1 MAGKSQVCKIARVLI
16 AILWTEQES
25 IMNTYD
31 VIIVGSGPAGIFA
44 ALELISAKKNLK
56 IILLEKGDDLPDR
69 KPHDIF
75 HGWGGAGTFS
85 DGKLNLSTAVG
96 GFLTD
101 YIGEGEL
108 ESLIDYVDKIFLK
121 YGAPDELHGTDEAEI
136 KRLEEISARNGLRL
150 VPFKIRHLGTDRCFS
165 LLKNLRQTLTP
176 SLGTDL
182 IHMGRT
188 VPTGQGGVDIHF
200 NAEAIEILK
209 QGDKV
214 TGIKTG
220 DGKEFL
226 GDFVILAPGRSG
238 SHWLSEESKRL
249 GLSTGN
255 NPVDIGVRVEVPASI
270 MRPIT
275 DVMHEA
281 KLLFYSKRFDDLVRT
296 FCMNPYGVVVKEKH
310 KDFCTVNGHSF
321 STKKTNN
328 TNFAILASTTFTEP
342 FHEPIA
348 YGQYIAKLVNLLGE
362 GIIVQRLGDLLQGRR
377 STPERIKKGSVKPTL
392 TDATPGDLS
401 FAIPYRYISDIL
413 EMLEV
418 LDKIAPGVYST
429 STLLYGAEVKFYSMR
444 LKLTN
449 NLETELK
456 NLFAAGDG
464 AGITRG
470 IIHAAVSGVV
480 AAREILKRA
489 T

>member
-1 MAGKSQVCKIARVLI
+1 
-16 AILWTEQES
+16 
-25 IMNTYD
+25 MNTYD
-31 VIIVGSGPAGIFA
+31 VIIVGAGPAGIFA
-44 ALELISAKKNLK
+44 GLELLASQKKLR
-56 IILLEKGDDLPDR
+56 ILLLEKGDDLPDR

-75 HGWGGAGTFS
+75 HGFGGAGTFS

-101 YIGEGEL
+101 YIEEDKL
-108 ESLIDYVDKIFLK
+108 ETLIDYVDKIFIK
-121 YGAPDELHGTDEAEI
+121 YGAPQELHGTDEGEV
-136 KRLEEISARNGLRL
+136 KRLEDISARNGLRL
-150 VPFKIRHLGTDRCFS
+150 LPFKIRHLGTDRCFS
-165 LLKNLRQTLTP
+165 LLENLRKKL
-176 SLGTDL
+176 DAY
-182 IHMGRT
+182 
-188 VPTGQGGVDIHF
+188 VDVQF
-200 NAEAIEILK
+200 NSPASEILR

-214 TGIKTG
+214 LGVKTANG
-220 DGKEFL
+220 REFL

-238 SHWLSEESKRL
+238 SHWLSEESKKL

-255 NPVDIGVRVEVPASI
+255 NPIDIGVRVEVPASI

-281 KLLFYSKRFDDLVRT
+281 KLLFYSKRFNDQVRT
-296 FCMNPYGVVVKEKH
+296 FCMNPYGIVVKEKH

-321 STKKTNN
+321 STKKSDN

-348 YGQYIAKLVNLLGE
+348 YGQYIAKLANILSE
-362 GIIVQRLGDLLQGRR
+362 GILVQRLGDLLQGKR
-377 STPERIKKGSVKPTL
+377 STLERIKEGVVKPTL
-392 TDATPGDLS
+392 KDAVPGDLS
-401 FAIPYRYISDIL
+401 FAIPYRYLSDIL
-413 EMLEV
+413 EMLEA
-418 LDKIAPGVYST
+418 LDKIAPGIYSA
-429 STLLYGAEVKFYSMR
+429 STLLYGIEVKFYSMR

-449 NLETELK
+449 NLETEVK

-480 AAREILKRA
+480 AAMEIIKRTA
-489 T
+489 

>member
-1 MAGKSQVCKIARVLI
+1 
-16 AILWTEQES
+16 
-25 IMNTYD
+25 MNTYH
-31 VIIVGSGPAGIFA
+31 VIIVGAGPAGIFA
-44 ALELISAKKNLK
+44 ALELISARKNLR
-56 IILLEKGDDLPDR
+56 ILLLEKGEDLPDR
-69 KPHDIF
+69 KPNDIF
-75 HGWGGAGTFS
+75 QGWGGAGTFS
-85 DGKLNLSTAVG
+85 DGKLNLSTGVG
-96 GFLTD
+96 GFLNE

-108 ESLIDYVDKIFLK
+108 ESLIEYVDKIFLK
-121 YGAPDELHGTDEAEI
+121 YGAPAELHGTDEEKI
-136 KRLEEISARNGLRL
+136 KRLEEVSARNGLKL

-165 LLKNLRQTLTP
+165 LLKNLRQEVNAK
-176 SLGTDL
+176 
-182 IHMGRT
+182 I
-188 VPTGQGGVDIHF
+188 DIQF
-200 NAEAIEILK
+200 NAEAVEILK
-209 QGDKV
+209 QGDKIV
-214 TGIKTG
+214 GVKISG
-220 DGKEFL
+220 GQEFL
-226 GDFVILAPGRSG
+226 ADFVILAPGRSG
-238 SHWLSEESKRL
+238 SQWLSEESKKL

-270 MRPIT
+270 MRPVT

-296 FCMNPYGVVVKEKH
+296 FCMNPYGIVVKEKH

-321 STKKTNN
+321 STKKSNN

-377 STPERIKKGSVKPTL
+377 STTERIKKGSVKPTL

-449 NLETELK
+449 NLETEVR

-470 IIHAAVSGVV
+470 IIHAAVSGVI
-480 AAREILKRA
+480 ASREILKRIG
-489 T
+489 

>member
-1 MAGKSQVCKIARVLI
+1 
-16 AILWTEQES
+16 
-25 IMNTYD
+25 MNTYD
-31 VIIVGSGPAGIFA
+31 VIIVGAGPAGIFA
-44 ALELISAKKNLK
+44 GLELLSSQKNLR
-56 IILLEKGDDLPDR
+56 ILLLEKGDDLSDR

-75 HGWGGAGTFS
+75 HGFGGAGTFS

-101 YIGEGEL
+101 YIEEDKL
-108 ESLIDYVDKIFLK
+108 ETLIDYVDKIFIK
-121 YGAPDELHGTDEAEI
+121 YGAPQELHGTDEGEV

-150 VPFKIRHLGTDRCFS
+150 LPFKIRHLGTDRCFS
-165 LLKNLRQTLTP
+165 LLENLRKKLDADVDFQFNSP
-176 SLGTDL
+176 SS
-182 IHMGRT
+182 
-188 VPTGQGGVDIHF
+188 
-200 NAEAIEILK
+200 EILR

-214 TGIKTG
+214 LGVKTA
-220 DGKEFL
+220 DGREFL

-238 SHWLSEESKRL
+238 SHWLSEESKKL

-255 NPVDIGVRVEVPASI
+255 NPIDIGVRVEVPASI

-281 KLLFYSKRFDDLVRT
+281 KLLFYSRRFNDQVRT

-321 STKKTNN
+321 STKKTDN
-328 TNFAILASTTFTEP
+328 TNFAILVSTTFTEP

-348 YGQYIAKLVNLLGE
+348 YGQYIAKLANILSE
-362 GIIVQRLGDLLQGRR
+362 GILVQRLGDLLQGKR
-377 STPERIKKGSVKPTL
+377 STLERIKEGVVEPTL
-392 TDATPGDLS
+392 KDAVPGDLS
-401 FAIPYRYISDIL
+401 FAIPYRYLSDIL
-413 EMLEV
+413 EMLEA
-418 LDKIAPGVYST
+418 LDKIAPGIYSA
-429 STLLYGAEVKFYSMR
+429 STLLYGIEVKFYSMR
-444 LKLTN
+444 LKLTK
-449 NLETELK
+449 NLETEIK

-480 AAREILKRA
+480 AAREIIRRIE
-489 T
+489 

>member
-1 MAGKSQVCKIARVLI
+1 
-16 AILWTEQES
+16 
-25 IMNTYD
+25 MNTYD
-31 VIIVGSGPAGIFA
+31 VIIVGAGPAGIFA
-44 ALELISAKKNLK
+44 ALELLTAKKNLK
-56 IILLEKGDDLPDR
+56 ILLLEKGEDLPDR
-69 KPHDIF
+69 KANDIF
-75 HGWGGAGTFS
+75 QGWGGAGTFS
-85 DGKLNLSTAVG
+85 DGKINLSTGVG

-101 YIGEGEL
+101 YLGEENL

-121 YGAPDELHGTDEAEI
+121 YGAPQELHGTNEEEV
-136 KRLEEISARNGLRL
+136 KRLEEVSARNGLRL

-165 LLKNLRQTLTP
+165 LLKNLRDSLTP
-176 SLGTDL
+176 PSPPLKG
-182 IHMGRT
+182 
-188 VPTGQGGVDIHF
+188 GQGGIDIQF
-200 NAEAIEILK
+200 NTEALEILK

-214 TGIKTG
+214 TGIKTSE
-220 DGKEFL
+220 GKEFL
-226 GDFVILAPGRSG
+226 GNFIILAPGRSG
-238 SHWLSEESKRL
+238 SHWLSEETKKL

-321 STKKTNN
+321 STKKTSN

-449 NLETELK
+449 NLETEVR

-480 AAREILKRA
+480 AAREILKRIGK
-489 T
+489 

>member
-1 MAGKSQVCKIARVLI
+1 MYVNGIRNGPQ
-16 AILWTEQES
+16 
-25 IMNTYD
+25 MNTYD
-31 VIIVGSGPAGIFA
+31 VIIVGAGPAGIFA
-44 ALELISAKKNLK
+44 ALELLAAKKNLK
-56 IILLEKGDDLPDR
+56 ILLLEKGDDLPDR

-75 HGWGGAGTFS
+75 QGWGGAGTFS

-101 YIGEGEL
+101 YIGEDAL
-108 ESLIDYVDKIFLK
+108 ESLIDYVDKIFIK
-121 YGAPDELHGTDEAEI
+121 YGAPQELHGTDEEEV

-150 VPFKIRHLGTDRCFS
+150 LPFKIRHLGTDRCFS
-165 LLKNLRQTLTP
+165 LLKNLRQEINTK
-176 SLGTDL
+176 
-182 IHMGRT
+182 
-188 VPTGQGGVDIHF
+188 VDIQF
-200 NAEAIEILK
+200 NAEAVEILK
-209 QGDKV
+209 QNANV
-214 TGIKTG
+214 TGVKTS
-220 DGKEFL
+220 DGRELYSNFI
-226 GDFVILAPGRSG
+226 ILAPGRSG
-238 SHWLSEESKRL
+238 SYWLSQESKKL

-255 NPVDIGVRVEVPASI
+255 NPVDIGVRVEIPASI

-281 KLLFYSKRFDDLVRT
+281 KLLFYSKRFDDMVRT

-321 STKKTNN
+321 STKKSNN

-377 STPERIKKGSVKPTL
+377 STPDRIKKGSVKPTL

-413 EMLEV
+413 EMLEAI
-418 LDKIAPGVYST
+418 DKIVPGVYST

-449 NLETELK
+449 NLETEIK

-480 AAREILKRA
+480 AAREILKRIGK
-489 T
+489 

>member
-1 MAGKSQVCKIARVLI
+1 MK
-16 AILWTEQES
+16 
-25 IMNTYD
+25 NTYD
-31 VIIVGSGPAGIFA
+31 VIIIGAGPAGIFA
-44 ALELISAKKNLK
+44 ALEFLTAKKKLK
-56 IILLEKGDDLPDR
+56 ILILEKGEDLPDR
-69 KPHDIF
+69 KSNDIF
-75 HGWGGAGTFS
+75 QGWGGAGTFS
-85 DGKLNLSTAVG
+85 DGKLNLSTGVG
-96 GFLTD
+96 GFLSE

-108 ESLIDYVDKIFLK
+108 ESLIDYADKIFLK
-121 YGAPDELHGTDEAEI
+121 YGAPAELHGTDEEEI
-136 KRLEEISARNGLRL
+136 KRLEEVSARNGLKL

-165 LLKNLRQTLTP
+165 LLKNLRQEINTK
-176 SLGTDL
+176 
-182 IHMGRT
+182 I
-188 VPTGQGGVDIHF
+188 DIQF
-200 NAEAIEILK
+200 NAEAVEILK

-214 TGIKTG
+214 TGVRTG
-220 DGKEFL
+220 DGREFSA
-226 GDFVILAPGRSG
+226 DFIILAPGRSG

-270 MRPIT
+270 MRPVT

-449 NLETELK
+449 DLETEVK

-489 T
+489 ANSTASV

>member
-1 MAGKSQVCKIARVLI
+1 MR
-16 AILWTEQES
+16 
-25 IMNTYD
+25 YD
-31 VIIVGSGPAGIFA
+31 CIIVGAGPAGIFA
-44 ALELISAKKNLK
+44 ALELITAKRGLK
-56 IILLEKGDDLPDR
+56 VLILEKGKDLPERELADL
-69 KPHDIF
+69 F
-75 HGWGGAGTFS
+75 QGWGGAGTFS
-85 DGKLNLSTAVG
+85 DGKLNLSTGVG
-96 GFLTD
+96 GFLSE

-108 ESLIDYVDKIFLK
+108 ESLIDYADKIFLK
-121 YGAPDELHGTDEAEI
+121 YGAPAELHGTDEEEI
-136 KRLEEISARNGLRL
+136 KRLEEVSARNGLKL

-165 LLKNLRQTLTP
+165 LLKNLRQEINTK
-176 SLGTDL
+176 
-182 IHMGRT
+182 I
-188 VPTGQGGVDIHF
+188 DIQF
-200 NAEAIEILK
+200 NAEAVEILK

-214 TGIKTG
+214 TGVRTSNG
-220 DGKEFL
+220 REFS
-226 GDFVILAPGRSG
+226 GDFIILAPGRSG

-270 MRPIT
+270 MRPVT

-296 FCMNPYGVVVKEKH
+296 FCMNPYGIVVKEKH

-321 STKKTNN
+321 STKKSNN

-377 STPERIKKGSVKPTL
+377 STTERIKKGSVKPTL

-449 NLETELK
+449 NLETEVR

-470 IIHAAVSGVV
+470 IIHAAVSGVI
-480 AAREILKRA
+480 ASREILKRIG
-489 T
+489 

>member
-1 MAGKSQVCKIARVLI
+1 
-16 AILWTEQES
+16 
-25 IMNTYD
+25 MNTYD
-31 VIIVGSGPAGIFA
+31 VIIVGAGPAGIFA
-44 ALELISAKKNLK
+44 VLELLFSKKNLK
-56 IILLEKGDDLPDR
+56 ILLLEKGEDLPDR
-69 KPHDIF
+69 KSNDIF
-75 HGWGGAGTFS
+75 QGWGGAGTFS

-136 KRLEEISARNGLRL
+136 KRLEEISARNGLKL
-150 VPFKIRHLGTDRCFS
+150 LPFKIRHLGTDRCFS
-165 LLKNLRQTLTP
+165 LLKNLRQEINTK
-176 SLGTDL
+176 
-182 IHMGRT
+182 I
-188 VPTGQGGVDIHF
+188 DIQF
-200 NAEAIEILK
+200 NAEAVEILK
-209 QGDKV
+209 QGDRV
-214 TGIKTG
+214 TGLRTSNRR
-220 DGKEFL
+220 EFS
-226 GDFVILAPGRSG
+226 GDFIILAPGRSG
-238 SHWLSEESKRL
+238 SHWLSGESKKL

-321 STKKTNN
+321 STKKSDN

-362 GIIVQRLGDLLQGRR
+362 GIIIQRLGDLLQGRR
-377 STPERIKKGSVKPTL
+377 STAERIKKGSVKPTL

-413 EMLEV
+413 EMLEA

-449 NLETELK
+449 NLETEVK

-480 AAREILKRA
+480 AAREILKR
-489 T
+489 TS

>member
-1 MAGKSQVCKIARVLI
+1 MK
-16 AILWTEQES
+16 
-25 IMNTYD
+25 NTYD
-31 VIIVGSGPAGIFA
+31 VIIIGAGPAGIFA
-44 ALELISAKKNLK
+44 VLELLFSKKNLK
-56 IILLEKGDDLPDR
+56 ILLLEKGEDLPDR
-69 KPHDIF
+69 KSNDIF
-75 HGWGGAGTFS
+75 QGWGGAGTFS
-85 DGKLNLSTAVG
+85 DGKLNLSTGVG
-96 GFLTD
+96 GFLSE

-108 ESLIDYVDKIFLK
+108 ESLIDYADKIFLK
-121 YGAPDELHGTDEAEI
+121 YGAPAELHGTDEEEI
-136 KRLEEISARNGLRL
+136 KRLEEVSARNGLKL

-165 LLKNLRQTLTP
+165 LLKNLRQEINTK
-176 SLGTDL
+176 
-182 IHMGRT
+182 I
-188 VPTGQGGVDIHF
+188 DIQF
-200 NAEAIEILK
+200 NAEAVEILK

-214 TGIKTG
+214 TGVRTG
-220 DGKEFL
+220 DGREFS
-226 GDFVILAPGRSG
+226 GDFIILAPGRSG

-270 MRPIT
+270 MRPVT

-296 FCMNPYGVVVKEKH
+296 FCMNPYGIVVKEKH

-449 NLETELK
+449 DLETEVK

-489 T
+489 ANSTASV

>member
-1 MAGKSQVCKIARVLI
+1 LC
-16 AILWTEQES
+16 
-25 IMNTYD
+25 
-31 VIIVGSGPAGIFA
+31 
-44 ALELISAKKNLK
+44 
-56 IILLEKGDDLPDR
+56 
-69 KPHDIF
+69 
-75 HGWGGAGTFS
+75 
-85 DGKLNLSTAVG
+85 
-96 GFLTD
+96 
-101 YIGEGEL
+101 
-108 ESLIDYVDKIFLK
+108 
-121 YGAPDELHGTDEAEI
+121 
-136 KRLEEISARNGLRL
+136 RLR
-150 VPFKIRHLGTDRCFS
+150 S
-165 LLKNLRQTLTP
+165 LLKNLRQEINTK
-176 SLGTDL
+176 
-182 IHMGRT
+182 I
-188 VPTGQGGVDIHF
+188 DIQF
-200 NAEAIEILK
+200 NAEAVEILK

-214 TGIKTG
+214 TGVRTG
-220 DGKEFL
+220 DGREFS
-226 GDFVILAPGRSG
+226 GDFIILAPGRSG

-270 MRPIT
+270 MRPVT

>member
-1 MAGKSQVCKIARVLI
+1 MK
-16 AILWTEQES
+16 
-25 IMNTYD
+25 NTYD
-31 VIIVGSGPAGIFA
+31 VIIIGAGPAGIFA
-44 ALELISAKKNLK
+44 ALEFLTAKKKLK
-56 IILLEKGDDLPDR
+56 ILILEKGEDLPDR
-69 KPHDIF
+69 KSNDIF
-75 HGWGGAGTFS
+75 QGWGGAGTFS
-85 DGKLNLSTAVG
+85 DGKLNLSTGVG
-96 GFLTD
+96 GFLSE

-108 ESLIDYVDKIFLK
+108 ESLIDYADKIFLK
-121 YGAPDELHGTDEAEI
+121 YGAPAELHGTDEEEI
-136 KRLEEISARNGLRL
+136 KRLEEVSARNGLKL

-165 LLKNLRQTLTP
+165 LLKNLRQEINTK
-176 SLGTDL
+176 
-182 IHMGRT
+182 I
-188 VPTGQGGVDIHF
+188 DIQF
-200 NAEAIEILK
+200 NAEAVEILK

-214 TGIKTG
+214 TGVRTG
-220 DGKEFL
+220 DGREFSA
-226 GDFVILAPGRSG
+226 DFIILAPGRSG

-270 MRPIT
+270 MRPVT

-449 NLETELK
+449 NLETEVR

-480 AAREILKRA
+480 AAREILKRTA
-489 T
+489 

>member
-1 MAGKSQVCKIARVLI
+1 
-16 AILWTEQES
+16 
-25 IMNTYD
+25 MNTYD
-31 VIIVGSGPAGIFA
+31 VIIVGAGPAGIFA
-44 ALELISAKKNLK
+44 GLELLASQKKLR
-56 IILLEKGDDLPDR
+56 ILLLEKGDDLPDR

-75 HGWGGAGTFS
+75 HGFGGAGTFS

-101 YIGEGEL
+101 YIEEDKL
-108 ESLIDYVDKIFLK
+108 ETLIDYVDKIFIK
-121 YGAPDELHGTDEAEI
+121 YGAPQELHGTDEGEV

-150 VPFKIRHLGTDRCFS
+150 LPFKIRHLGTDRCFS
-165 LLKNLRQTLTP
+165 LLENLRKKLDADVDFQFNSP
-176 SLGTDL
+176 SS
-182 IHMGRT
+182 
-188 VPTGQGGVDIHF
+188 
-200 NAEAIEILK
+200 EILR

-214 TGIKTG
+214 LGVKTA
-220 DGKEFL
+220 DGREFL

-238 SHWLSEESKRL
+238 SHWLSEESKKL

-255 NPVDIGVRVEVPASI
+255 NPIDIGVRVEVPASI

-281 KLLFYSKRFDDLVRT
+281 KLLFYSRRFNDQVRT

-321 STKKTNN
+321 STKKTDN
-328 TNFAILASTTFTEP
+328 TNFAILVSTTFTEP

-348 YGQYIAKLVNLLGE
+348 YGQYIAKLANILSE
-362 GIIVQRLGDLLQGRR
+362 GILVQRLGDLLQGKR
-377 STPERIKKGSVKPTL
+377 STLKRIKEGVVKPTL
-392 TDATPGDLS
+392 KDAVPGDLS
-401 FAIPYRYISDIL
+401 FAIPYRYLSDIL
-413 EMLEV
+413 EMLEA
-418 LDKIAPGVYST
+418 LDKIAPGIYSA
-429 STLLYGAEVKFYSMR
+429 STLLYGIEVKFYSMR
-444 LKLTN
+444 LKLTK
-449 NLETELK
+449 NLETEIK

-480 AAREILKRA
+480 AAREIIRRIE
-489 T
+489 

>member
-1 MAGKSQVCKIARVLI
+1 MK
-16 AILWTEQES
+16 
-25 IMNTYD
+25 NTYD
-31 VIIVGSGPAGIFA
+31 VIIIGAGPAGIFA
-44 ALELISAKKNLK
+44 ALEFLTAKKKLK
-56 IILLEKGDDLPDR
+56 ILILEKGEDLPDR
-69 KPHDIF
+69 KSNDIF
-75 HGWGGAGTFS
+75 QGWGGAGTFS
-85 DGKLNLSTAVG
+85 DGKLNLSTGVG
-96 GFLTD
+96 GFLSE

-108 ESLIDYVDKIFLK
+108 ESLIDYADKIFLK
-121 YGAPDELHGTDEAEI
+121 YGAPAELHGTDEEEI
-136 KRLEEISARNGLRL
+136 KRLEEVSARNGLKL

-165 LLKNLRQTLTP
+165 LLKNLRQEINTK
-176 SLGTDL
+176 
-182 IHMGRT
+182 I
-188 VPTGQGGVDIHF
+188 DIQF
-200 NAEAIEILK
+200 NAEAVEILK

-214 TGIKTG
+214 TGVRTG
-220 DGKEFL
+220 DGREFSA
-226 GDFVILAPGRSG
+226 DFIILAPGRSG

-270 MRPIT
+270 MRPVT

-296 FCMNPYGVVVKEKH
+296 FCMNPYGIVVKEKH

-449 NLETELK
+449 DLETEVK

-480 AAREILKRA
+480 AAREILKRTA
-489 T
+489 

>member
-1 MAGKSQVCKIARVLI
+1 
-16 AILWTEQES
+16 
-25 IMNTYD
+25 MNTYD
-31 VIIVGSGPAGIFA
+31 VIIVGAGPAGIFA
-44 ALELISAKKNLK
+44 ALEFLCARKNLK
-56 IILLEKGDDLPDR
+56 ILLLEKGGDLPDR
-69 KPHDIF
+69 KPSDIF
-75 HGWGGAGTFS
+75 QGWGGAGTFS
-85 DGKLNLSTAVG
+85 DGKLNLSTGVG
-96 GFLTD
+96 GFLND

-108 ESLIDYVDKIFLK
+108 LSLIDYVDKIFLK
-121 YGAPDELHGTDEAEI
+121 YGAPDELHGTDELEV

-150 VPFKIRHLGTDRCFS
+150 LPFKIRHLGTDRCFS
-165 LLKNLRQTLTP
+165 LLKNLRKE
-176 SLGTDL
+176 
-182 IHMGRT
+182 INEK
-188 VPTGQGGVDIHF
+188 VDIQF
-200 NAEAIEILK
+200 NAEATEILK
-209 QGDKV
+209 QGGKA
-214 TGIKTG
+214 TGIKTS
-220 DGKEFL
+220 DSREFF
-226 GDFVILAPGRSG
+226 GDFIILAPGRSG
-238 SHWLSEESKRL
+238 SRWLSEEAKKL

-321 STKKTNN
+321 STKKSNN

-377 STPERIKKGSVKPTL
+377 STPDRIKKGTVKPTL
-392 TDATPGDLS
+392 LDATPGDLS

-413 EMLEV
+413 EMLEA
-418 LDKIAPGVYST
+418 LDKIAPGIYST
-429 STLLYGAEVKFYSMR
+429 STLLYGVEVKFYSMR

-449 NLETELK
+449 NLETEVK

-470 IIHAAVSGVV
+470 IIHAATSGVV
-480 AAREILKRA
+480 AAREIIKRQ
-489 T
+489 

>member
-1 MAGKSQVCKIARVLI
+1 
-16 AILWTEQES
+16 
-25 IMNTYD
+25 MNTYN
-31 VIIVGSGPAGIFA
+31 VIIVGAGPAGIFA
-44 ALELISAKKNLK
+44 ALELLAAKKNLK
-56 IILLEKGDDLPDR
+56 ILLLEKGDDLPDR
-69 KPHDIF
+69 KPYDIF
-75 HGWGGAGTFS
+75 QGWGGAGTFS

-101 YIGEGEL
+101 YIGEDAL
-108 ESLIDYVDKIFLK
+108 ESLIDYVDKIFIK
-121 YGAPDELHGTDEAEI
+121 YGAPAELHGTDEEEI
-136 KRLEEISARNGLRL
+136 KRLEEVSARNGLKL

-165 LLKNLRQTLTP
+165 LLKNIREEITP
-176 SLGTDL
+176 PSPLFIKG
-182 IHMGRT
+182 
-188 VPTGQGGVDIHF
+188 GQGGVDIQF
-200 NAEAIEILK
+200 NCAAIEILK
-209 QGDKV
+209 QGDKTV
-214 TGIKTG
+214 GLRTAEGR
-220 DGKEFL
+220 EFL
-226 GDFVILAPGRSG
+226 GDFIILAPGRSG
-238 SHWLSEESKRL
+238 SHWLSQESKKL

-270 MRPIT
+270 MRPLT

-321 STKKTNN
+321 STKKSNN

-392 TDATPGDLS
+392 ADATPGDLS

-413 EMLEV
+413 EMLEA

-449 NLETELK
+449 NLETEVK

>member
-1 MAGKSQVCKIARVLI
+1 
-16 AILWTEQES
+16 
-25 IMNTYD
+25 MNTYD
-31 VIIVGSGPAGIFA
+31 VIIVGAGPAGIFA
-44 ALELISAKKNLK
+44 GLELLASQKKLR
-56 IILLEKGDDLPDR
+56 ILLLEKGDDLPDR

-75 HGWGGAGTFS
+75 HGFGGAGTFS

-101 YIGEGEL
+101 YIEEDKL
-108 ESLIDYVDKIFLK
+108 ETLIDYVDKIFIK
-121 YGAPDELHGTDEAEI
+121 YGAPQELHGTDEGEV

-150 VPFKIRHLGTDRCFS
+150 LPFKIRHLGTDRCFS
-165 LLKNLRQTLTP
+165 LLENLRKKL
-176 SLGTDL
+176 DAD
-182 IHMGRT
+182 
-188 VPTGQGGVDIHF
+188 VDFQF
-200 NAEAIEILK
+200 NSPASEILR

-214 TGIKTG
+214 LGVKTA
-220 DGKEFL
+220 DGREFL

-238 SHWLSEESKRL
+238 SHWLSEESKKL

-255 NPVDIGVRVEVPASI
+255 NPIDIGVRVEVPASI

-281 KLLFYSKRFDDLVRT
+281 KLLFYSKRFNDQVRT
-296 FCMNPYGVVVKEKH
+296 FCMNPYGIVVKEKH

-321 STKKTNN
+321 STKKTDN

-348 YGQYIAKLVNLLGE
+348 YGQYIAKLANILSE
-362 GIIVQRLGDLLQGRR
+362 GILVQRLGDLLQGKR
-377 STPERIKKGSVKPTL
+377 STLERIKEGVVKPTL
-392 TDATPGDLS
+392 KDAVPGDLS
-401 FAIPYRYISDIL
+401 FAIPYRYLSDIL
-413 EMLEV
+413 EMLEA
-418 LDKIAPGVYST
+418 LDKIAPGIYSA
-429 STLLYGAEVKFYSMR
+429 STLLYGIEVKFYSMR
-444 LKLTN
+444 LKLTKD
-449 NLETELK
+449 LETEVK

-480 AAREILKRA
+480 AAMEIIKRTA
-489 T
+489 Y

>member
-1 MAGKSQVCKIARVLI
+1 MK
-16 AILWTEQES
+16 
-25 IMNTYD
+25 NTYD
-31 VIIVGSGPAGIFA
+31 VIIIGAGPAGIFA
-44 ALELISAKKNLK
+44 ALEFLTAKKKLK
-56 IILLEKGDDLPDR
+56 ILILEKGEDLPDR
-69 KPHDIF
+69 KSNDIF
-75 HGWGGAGTFS
+75 QGWGGAGTFS
-85 DGKLNLSTAVG
+85 DGKLNLSTGVG
-96 GFLTD
+96 GFLSE

-108 ESLIDYVDKIFLK
+108 ESLIDYADKIFLK
-121 YGAPDELHGTDEAEI
+121 YGAPAELHGTDEEEI
-136 KRLEEISARNGLRL
+136 KRLEEVSARNGLKL

-165 LLKNLRQTLTP
+165 LLKNLRQEINTK
-176 SLGTDL
+176 
-182 IHMGRT
+182 I
-188 VPTGQGGVDIHF
+188 DIQF
-200 NAEAIEILK
+200 NAEAVEILK

-214 TGIKTG
+214 TGVRTG
-220 DGKEFL
+220 DGREFSA
-226 GDFVILAPGRSG
+226 DFIILAPGRSG

-270 MRPIT
+270 MRPVT

-296 FCMNPYGVVVKEKH
+296 FCMNPYGIVVKEKH

-449 NLETELK
+449 NLETEVR

-480 AAREILKRA
+480 AAREILKRTA
-489 T
+489 

>member
-1 MAGKSQVCKIARVLI
+1 
-16 AILWTEQES
+16 
-25 IMNTYD
+25 MNTYD
-31 VIIVGSGPAGIFA
+31 VIIVGAGPAGIFA
-44 ALELISAKKNLK
+44 GLELLASQKKLR
-56 IILLEKGDDLPDR
+56 ILLLEKGDDLPDR

-75 HGWGGAGTFS
+75 HGFGGAGTFS

-101 YIGEGEL
+101 YIEEDKL
-108 ESLIDYVDKIFLK
+108 ETLIDYVDRIFIK
-121 YGAPDELHGTDEAEI
+121 YGAPQELHGTDEGEV

-150 VPFKIRHLGTDRCFS
+150 LPFKIRHLGTDRCFS
-165 LLKNLRQTLTP
+165 LLENLRKKL
-176 SLGTDL
+176 DAY
-182 IHMGRT
+182 
-188 VPTGQGGVDIHF
+188 VDFQF
-200 NAEAIEILK
+200 NSPASEILR

-214 TGIKTG
+214 LGVKTA
-220 DGKEFL
+220 DGREFL
-226 GDFVILAPGRSG
+226 GDFIILAPGRSG

-281 KLLFYSKRFDDLVRT
+281 KLLFYSKRFNDQVRT
-296 FCMNPYGVVVKEKH
+296 FCMNPYGIVVKEKH

-321 STKKTNN
+321 STKKSDN
-328 TNFAILASTTFTEP
+328 TNFAILSSTTFTEP

-348 YGQYIAKLVNLLGE
+348 YGQYIAKLANILSE
-362 GIIVQRLGDLLQGRR
+362 GILVQRLGDLLNGKR
-377 STPERIKKGSVKPTL
+377 STLERIKEGVVEPTL
-392 TDATPGDLS
+392 KDAVPGDLS
-401 FAIPYRYISDIL
+401 FAIPYRYLSDIL
-413 EMLEV
+413 EMLEA
-418 LDKIAPGVYST
+418 LDKIAPGIYSA
-429 STLLYGAEVKFYSMR
+429 STLLYGIEVKFYSMR

-449 NLETELK
+449 NLETEIK

-470 IIHAAVSGVV
+470 IIHAAVSGVA
-480 AAREILKRA
+480 AAREIIRRIE
-489 T
+489 

>member
-1 MAGKSQVCKIARVLI
+1 MR
-16 AILWTEQES
+16 
-25 IMNTYD
+25 YD
-31 VIIVGSGPAGIFA
+31 CIIVGAGPAGIFA
-44 ALELISAKKNLK
+44 ALELITAKRGLK
-56 IILLEKGDDLPDR
+56 VLILEKGKDLPERELADL
-69 KPHDIF
+69 F
-75 HGWGGAGTFS
+75 QGWGGAGTFS
-85 DGKLNLSTAVG
+85 DGKLNLSTGVG
-96 GFLTD
+96 GFLNE
-101 YIGEGEL
+101 YIGENEL

-121 YGAPDELHGTDEAEI
+121 YGAPQELHGTDEEEV
-136 KRLEEISARNGLRL
+136 KRLEEVSARNGLKL

-165 LLKNLRQTLTP
+165 LLENLRKEITSP
-176 SLGTDL
+176 SPHFTKGG
-182 IHMGRT
+182 MGR
-188 VPTGQGGVDIHF
+188 VDIQF

-214 TGIKTG
+214 VGVKISEG
-220 DGKEFL
+220 QEFL
-226 GDFVILAPGRSG
+226 ADFVILAPGRSG

-270 MRPIT
+270 MRPVT

-413 EMLEV
+413 EMLEA
-418 LDKIAPGVYST
+418 LDKIVPGIYST

-444 LKLTN
+444 LKLAN

-470 IIHAAVSGVV
+470 IIHAAVSGV
-480 AAREILKRA
+480 
-489 T
+489 

>member
-1 MAGKSQVCKIARVLI
+1 
-16 AILWTEQES
+16 
-25 IMNTYD
+25 MNNSYD
-31 VIIVGSGPAGIFA
+31 VIIAGAGPAGIFA
-44 ALELISAKKNLK
+44 ALELLSAKKNLK
-56 IILLEKGDDLPDR
+56 ILLLEKGEDLPDR
-69 KPHDIF
+69 KSNDIF
-75 HGWGGAGTFS
+75 QGWGGAGTFS
-85 DGKLNLSTAVG
+85 DGKLNLSTGVG
-96 GFLTD
+96 GFLNE
-101 YIGEGEL
+101 YIGEDEL
-108 ESLIDYVDKIFLK
+108 ESLIDYVDRIFLK
-121 YGAPDELHGTDEAEI
+121 YGAPAELHGTDEEEV
-136 KRLEEISARNGLRL
+136 KRLEEISARNGLKL

-165 LLKNLRQTLTP
+165 LLKNLREEVNAK
-176 SLGTDL
+176 
-182 IHMGRT
+182 I
-188 VPTGQGGVDIHF
+188 DIQF
-200 NAEAIEILK
+200 NAEAVEICK
-209 QGDKV
+209 QDHKAAGV
-214 TGIKTG
+214 KTS
-220 DGKEFL
+220 DGREFL

-255 NPVDIGVRVEVPASI
+255 NPVDIGVRVEVAASI

-377 STPERIKKGSVKPTL
+377 STPDRIKKGSVKPTL
-392 TDATPGDLS
+392 ADATPGDLS
-401 FAIPYRYISDIL
+401 FAIPYRYIADIL
-413 EMLEV
+413 EMLEA
-418 LDKIAPGVYST
+418 LDKVAPGVYST

-449 NLETELK
+449 NLETEIK

-480 AAREILKRA
+480 AAREILKRIGK
-489 T
+489 

>member
-1 MAGKSQVCKIARVLI
+1 MK
-16 AILWTEQES
+16 
-25 IMNTYD
+25 NTYD
-31 VIIVGSGPAGIFA
+31 VIIIGAGPAGIFA
-44 ALELISAKKNLK
+44 ALEFLTAKKKLK
-56 IILLEKGDDLPDR
+56 ILILEKGEDLPDR
-69 KPHDIF
+69 KSNDIF
-75 HGWGGAGTFS
+75 QGWGGAGTFS
-85 DGKLNLSTAVG
+85 DGKLNLSTGVG
-96 GFLTD
+96 GFLSE

-108 ESLIDYVDKIFLK
+108 ESLIDYADKIFLK
-121 YGAPDELHGTDEAEI
+121 YGAPAELHGTDEEEI
-136 KRLEEISARNGLRL
+136 KRLEEVSARNGLKL

-165 LLKNLRQTLTP
+165 LLKNLRQEINTK
-176 SLGTDL
+176 
-182 IHMGRT
+182 I
-188 VPTGQGGVDIHF
+188 DIQF
-200 NAEAIEILK
+200 NAEAVEILK

-214 TGIKTG
+214 TGVRTG
-220 DGKEFL
+220 DGREFSA
-226 GDFVILAPGRSG
+226 DFIILAPGRSG

-270 MRPIT
+270 MRPVT

-296 FCMNPYGVVVKEKH
+296 FCMNPYGIVVKEKH

-449 NLETELK
+449 DLETEVK

-489 T
+489 ANSTASV

>member
-1 MAGKSQVCKIARVLI
+1 MK
-16 AILWTEQES
+16 
-25 IMNTYD
+25 NTYD
-31 VIIVGSGPAGIFA
+31 VIIIGAGPAGIFA
-44 ALELISAKKNLK
+44 ALEFLTAKKKLK
-56 IILLEKGDDLPDR
+56 ILILEKGEDLPDR
-69 KPHDIF
+69 KSNDIF
-75 HGWGGAGTFS
+75 QGWGGAGTFS
-85 DGKLNLSTAVG
+85 DGKLNLSTGVG
-96 GFLTD
+96 GFLSE

-108 ESLIDYVDKIFLK
+108 ESLIDYADKIFLK
-121 YGAPDELHGTDEAEI
+121 YGAPAELHGTDEEEI
-136 KRLEEISARNGLRL
+136 KRLEEVSARNGLKL

-165 LLKNLRQTLTP
+165 LLKNLRQEINTK
-176 SLGTDL
+176 
-182 IHMGRT
+182 I
-188 VPTGQGGVDIHF
+188 DIQF
-200 NAEAIEILK
+200 NAEAVEILK

-214 TGIKTG
+214 TGVRTG
-220 DGKEFL
+220 DGREFS
-226 GDFVILAPGRSG
+226 GDFIILAPGRSG

-270 MRPIT
+270 MRPVT

-449 NLETELK
+449 NLETEIK

-480 AAREILKRA
+480 AAREILKRTA
-489 T
+489 

>member
-1 MAGKSQVCKIARVLI
+1 
-16 AILWTEQES
+16 
-25 IMNTYD
+25 MNTYD
-31 VIIVGSGPAGIFA
+31 VIIIGAGPAGIFA
-44 ALELISAKKNLK
+44 SLELLAAKKNLK
-56 IILLEKGDDLPDR
+56 ILVLEKGDDLPDR

-75 HGWGGAGTFS
+75 QGWGGAGTFS

-101 YIGEGEL
+101 YIGEDAL
-108 ESLIDYVDKIFLK
+108 ESLIDYVDKIFIK
-121 YGAPDELHGTDEAEI
+121 YGAPQELHGTDEEEV
-136 KRLEEISARNGLRL
+136 KRLEEVSARNGLRL
-150 VPFKIRHLGTDRCFS
+150 LPFKIRHLGTDRCFA
-165 LLKNLRQTLTP
+165 LLKNLRQ
-176 SLGTDL
+176 
-182 IHMGRT
+182 
-188 VPTGQGGVDIHF
+188 DINARIDILF
-200 NAEAIEILK
+200 NYEAVEILK
-209 QGDKV
+209 QDDKV
-214 TGIKTG
+214 TGVKTN
-220 DGKEFL
+220 DGKEFF
-226 GDFVILAPGRSG
+226 GDFIILAPGRSG
-238 SHWLSEESKRL
+238 SHWLSQESKKL
-249 GLSTGN
+249 GLSIGN

-270 MRPIT
+270 MRPLT

-281 KLLFYSKRFDDLVRT
+281 KLLFYSKRFDDMVRT

-321 STKKTNN
+321 STKKSNN

-392 TDATPGDLS
+392 ADATPGDLS
-401 FAIPYRYISDIL
+401 FAIPYRYILDIL
-413 EMLEV
+413 EMLEA

-449 NLETELK
+449 NLETEVK

-480 AAREILKRA
+480 AAREIVKRQ
-489 T
+489 

>member
-1 MAGKSQVCKIARVLI
+1 
-16 AILWTEQES
+16 
-25 IMNTYD
+25 MNTYD
-31 VIIVGSGPAGIFA
+31 VIIVGAGPAGIFA
-44 ALELISAKKNLK
+44 VLELLFSKKNLK
-56 IILLEKGDDLPDR
+56 VLLLEKGEDLPDR
-69 KPHDIF
+69 KSNDIF
-75 HGWGGAGTFS
+75 QGWGGAGTFS
-85 DGKLNLSTAVG
+85 DGKLNLSTGVG
-96 GFLTD
+96 GFLSE

-108 ESLIDYVDKIFLK
+108 ESLIDYADKIFLK

-136 KRLEEISARNGLRL
+136 KRLEEVSARNGLKL

-165 LLKNLRQTLTP
+165 LLKNLRQEINTK
-176 SLGTDL
+176 
-182 IHMGRT
+182 I
-188 VPTGQGGVDIHF
+188 DIQF
-200 NAEAIEILK
+200 NAEAVEILK

-214 TGIKTG
+214 TGVRTG
-220 DGKEFL
+220 DGREFSA
-226 GDFVILAPGRSG
+226 DFIILAPGRSG

-270 MRPIT
+270 MRPVT

-449 NLETELK
+449 NLETEVR

-470 IIHAAVSGVV
+470 IIHAAVSGVI
-480 AAREILKRA
+480 ASREILKRIG
-489 T
+489 

>member
-1 MAGKSQVCKIARVLI
+1 MAGKSPVCKIARVPI
-16 AILWTEQES
+16 AILRTEQELT
-25 IMNTYD
+25 MNTYN
-31 VIIVGSGPAGIFA
+31 VIIVGAGPAGIFA
-44 ALELISAKKNLK
+44 ALELISARKNLR
-56 IILLEKGDDLPDR
+56 ILLLEKGGDLPDR
-69 KPHDIF
+69 KPNDIF
-75 HGWGGAGTFS
+75 QGWGGAGTFS
-85 DGKLNLSTAVG
+85 DGKLNLSTGVG
-96 GFLTD
+96 GFLNE

-108 ESLIDYVDKIFLK
+108 ESLIDYVDKIFIK
-121 YGAPDELHGTDEAEI
+121 YGAPQELHGTDEEKI
-136 KRLEEISARNGLRL
+136 KRLEEVSARNELKL

-165 LLKNLRQTLTP
+165 LLKNLRQEVNAK
-176 SLGTDL
+176 
-182 IHMGRT
+182 I
-188 VPTGQGGVDIHF
+188 DIQF
-200 NAEAIEILK
+200 NAEAFEILK
-209 QGDKV
+209 QGNKIV
-214 TGIKTG
+214 GVKISG
-220 DGKEFL
+220 GQEFL
-226 GDFVILAPGRSG
+226 ADFVILAPGRSG

-281 KLLFYSKRFDDLVRT
+281 KLIFSSKRFDDQVRT

-321 STKKTNN
+321 STKKSDN
-328 TNFAILASTTFTEP
+328 TNFAILVSTTFTEP

-413 EMLEV
+413 EMLEA
-418 LDKIAPGVYST
+418 LDTIAPGVYSA
-429 STLLYGAEVKFYSMR
+429 STLLYGIEVKFYSMR
-444 LKLTN
+444 IKLTKG
-449 NLETELK
+449 LETEVE

-470 IIHAAVSGVV
+470 IIHAAVSGGM
-480 AAREILKRA
+480 AAREIVKRIE
-489 T
+489 

>member
-1 MAGKSQVCKIARVLI
+1 
-16 AILWTEQES
+16 
-25 IMNTYD
+25 MNTYN
-31 VIIVGSGPAGIFA
+31 VLIVGSGPAGIFA
-44 ALELISAKKNLK
+44 ALELLKSKKKLK
-56 IILLEKGDDLPDR
+56 ILILEKGDDLPDR

-75 HGWGGAGTFS
+75 HGFGGAGTFS

-101 YIGEGEL
+101 YIGEDKL
-108 ESLIDYVDKIFLK
+108 ESLIDYVDKIFIK
-121 YGAPDELHGTDEAEI
+121 YGAPQELHGTDEEEV

-150 VPFKIRHLGTDRCFS
+150 LPFKIRHLGTDRCFS
-165 LLKNLRQTLTP
+165 LLKNLRQ
-176 SLGTDL
+176 
-182 IHMGRT
+182 
-188 VPTGQGGVDIHF
+188 DINAQIDILF
-200 NAEAIEILK
+200 NYEAVEILK
-209 QGDKV
+209 QGDKAAGV
-214 TGIKTG
+214 KTC

-226 GDFVILAPGRSG
+226 GDFIILAPGRSG

-249 GLSTGN
+249 GLSTGT

-270 MRPIT
+270 MRPVT

-377 STPERIKKGSVKPTL
+377 STAERIKKGSVKPTL

-413 EMLEV
+413 EMLEA
-418 LDKIAPGVYST
+418 LDKIAPGIYST

-449 NLETELK
+449 DLETEVK

-480 AAREILKRA
+480 AAREIIKRA
-489 T
+489 D

>member
-1 MAGKSQVCKIARVLI
+1 MK
-16 AILWTEQES
+16 
-25 IMNTYD
+25 NTYD
-31 VIIVGSGPAGIFA
+31 VIIIGAGPAGIFA
-44 ALELISAKKNLK
+44 VLELLFSKKNLK
-56 IILLEKGDDLPDR
+56 ILLLEKGEDLPDR
-69 KPHDIF
+69 KSNDIF
-75 HGWGGAGTFS
+75 QGWGGAGTFS
-85 DGKLNLSTAVG
+85 DGKLNLSTGVG
-96 GFLTD
+96 GFLSE

-108 ESLIDYVDKIFLK
+108 ESLIDYADKIFLK
-121 YGAPDELHGTDEAEI
+121 YGAPAELHGTDEEEI
-136 KRLEEISARNGLRL
+136 KRLEEVSARNGLKL

-165 LLKNLRQTLTP
+165 LLKNLRQEINTK
-176 SLGTDL
+176 
-182 IHMGRT
+182 I
-188 VPTGQGGVDIHF
+188 DIQF
-200 NAEAIEILK
+200 NAEAVEILK

-214 TGIKTG
+214 TGVRTG
-220 DGKEFL
+220 DGREFSA
-226 GDFVILAPGRSG
+226 DFIILAPGRSG

-270 MRPIT
+270 MRPVT

-296 FCMNPYGVVVKEKH
+296 FCMNPYGIVVKEKH

-449 NLETELK
+449 NLETEVR

-480 AAREILKRA
+480 AAREILKRTA
-489 T
+489 

>member
-1 MAGKSQVCKIARVLI
+1 
-16 AILWTEQES
+16 
-25 IMNTYD
+25 MNTYD
-31 VIIVGSGPAGIFA
+31 VIIVGAGPAGIFA
-44 ALELISAKKNLK
+44 ALELLAAKKNLK
-56 IILLEKGDDLPDR
+56 ILLLEKGDDLPDR

-75 HGWGGAGTFS
+75 QGWGGAGTFS

-101 YIGEGEL
+101 YIGEDAL
-108 ESLIDYVDKIFLK
+108 ESLIDYVDKIFIK
-121 YGAPDELHGTDEAEI
+121 YGAPQELHGTDEEEV

-150 VPFKIRHLGTDRCFS
+150 LPFKIRHLGTDRCFS
-165 LLKNLRQTLTP
+165 LLKNLRQEINTK
-176 SLGTDL
+176 
-182 IHMGRT
+182 
-188 VPTGQGGVDIHF
+188 VDIQF
-200 NAEAIEILK
+200 NAESVEILK
-209 QGDKV
+209 QNANV
-214 TGIKTG
+214 TGVKTS
-220 DGKEFL
+220 DGRELYSNFI
-226 GDFVILAPGRSG
+226 ILAPGRSG
-238 SHWLSEESKRL
+238 SYWLSQESKKL

-255 NPVDIGVRVEVPASI
+255 NPVDIGVRVEIPASI

-321 STKKTNN
+321 STKKSNN

-377 STPERIKKGSVKPTL
+377 STPDRIKKGSVKPTL

-413 EMLEV
+413 EMLEAI
-418 LDKIAPGVYST
+418 DKIVPGVYST

-449 NLETELK
+449 NLETEIK

-480 AAREILKRA
+480 AAREILKRIGK
-489 T
+489 